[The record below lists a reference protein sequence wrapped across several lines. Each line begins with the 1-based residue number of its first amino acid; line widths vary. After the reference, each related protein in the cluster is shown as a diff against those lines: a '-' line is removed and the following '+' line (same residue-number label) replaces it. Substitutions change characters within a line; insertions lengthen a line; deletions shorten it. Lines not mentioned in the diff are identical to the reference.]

1 MKFNNK
7 LIEIVHNIDSCLIE
21 NSFNFNNDIM

>member
-7 LIEIVHNIDSCLIE
+7 LIGFKD
-21 NSFNFNNDIM
+21 